1 MVIQIFGIII
11 AIVIAAGIIMALMVW
26 QKKKD
31 YRVFFK
37 MGIVVVVASIAL
49 MIISFILQIIFF
61 IGIPILIV
69 GLIYLI
75 IGLVNKAK
83 WESNV

>member
-1 MVIQIFGIII
+1 MVIQIFGIIL
-11 AIVIAAGIIMALMVW
+11 AVVIAAGIIMALMVW
-26 QKKKD
+26 QKKAD

-37 MGIVVVVASIAL
+37 LGIIVVVASIAL

-75 IGLVNKAK
+75 IGLVNKTK
-83 WESNV
+83 

>member
-1 MVIQIFGIII
+1 MTFQIFGLIL
-11 AIVIAAGIIMALMVW
+11 ALVIAAGIITAIMVW

-31 YRVFFK
+31 YRAFYK
-37 MGIVVVVASIAL
+37 MGLIVIALSIAL
-49 MIISFILQIIFF
+49 IIISFILQIIFV

-69 GLIYLI
+69 GLIYLMTGQI
-75 IGLVNKAK
+75 NKAK